1 MSKKYCTR
9 CGCIMDQ
16 NHDGDICE
24 VCLDE
29 LYESD
34 PGEDES
40 EDWEDVIES
49 NDLEDQLAILLGD
62 KEV

>member
-1 MSKKYCTR
+1 MSKKYCSY

-24 VCLDE
+24 VCLDD

-34 PGEDES
+34 PGEEV
-40 EDWEDVIES
+40 ED
-49 NDLEDQLAILLGD
+49 
-62 KEV
+62 

>member
-1 MSKKYCTR
+1 MSKKYCTM
-9 CGCIMDQ
+9 CGCIMDE

-34 PGEDES
+34 PGGNEES
-40 EDWEDVIES
+40 
-49 NDLEDQLAILLGD
+49 
-62 KEV
+62 

>member
-1 MSKKYCTR
+1 MGRPGVRNFFNRVTEIARIGGDRVSKKYCSI

-16 NHDGDICE
+16 SHDGDICE

-34 PGEDES
+34 PGEE
-40 EDWEDVIES
+40 
-49 NDLEDQLAILLGD
+49 AT
-62 KEV
+62 